1 MNADIIP
8 QPFADHR
15 DRLLTIGSKPDK
27 TIMRGDTIQI
37 IHGTDCYVQGAKL
50 KVEYAV
56 NIPFLIADDIVRY
69 RLFIVCHDGSIVPAS
84 ICMVKKMT
92 KVKKTL

>member
-15 DRLLTIGSKPDK
+15 DKLLTIGSKPDK

-37 IHGTDCYVQGAKL
+37 IHGTDSYIQGAKL

-56 NIPFLIADDIVRY
+56 NIPFLIADDIVKY
-69 RLFIVCHDGSIVPAS
+69 RLFIVCQDGTIVPAS
-84 ICMVKKMT
+84 ICMVKRMV
-92 KVKKTL
+92 KVK